1 MAPHYLPAMKID
13 LSRYLTE
20 RYKDSMLKQEY
31 EGPVI
36 TIARDFGCPGR
47 KIAARLTNHL
57 NQLKDSRSKDIRWRW
72 ISKEILAESARE
84 LEMDPADIKYVFK
97 YEKKTVFDDI
107 LSSHSR
113 KYYKSDRK
121 IRKTVARVIRN
132 IASEGNVVI
141 LGRGG
146 VAITKD
152 IERSL
157 HIKLEAPLEWRTL
170 RASEKYCLSLD
181 EAKKRAIQ
189 IDKKRQEF
197 RNYFHGTGSDYT
209 RFDVRYNS
217 MSLSMDDIVRSIV
230 SLLKSRRFV

>member
-1 MAPHYLPAMKID
+1 MKID

-20 RYKDSMLKQEY
+20 RYKDSVEKQEY
-31 EGPVI
+31 EGPVV
-36 TIARDFGCPGR
+36 TIARDFGCPAR
-47 KIAARLTNHL
+47 KIASRLVNRL
-57 NQLKDSRSKDIRWRW
+57 NQLKDSKSKVIRGRW
-72 ISKEILAESARE
+72 ISKEILAESARQ
-84 LEMDPADIKYVFK
+84 LEMDPEDIKYVFQ

-107 LSSHSR
+107 LSSQSR

-141 LGRGG
+141 IGRGG

-157 HIKLEAPLEWRTL
+157 HVKLEAPLEWRVL
-170 RASEKYCLSLD
+170 RASEKYCMSL
-181 EAKKRAIQ
+181 EQARKRAME
-189 IDKKRQEF
+189 IDKKREEF

-209 RFDVRYNS
+209 RFDVRYNC
-217 MSLSMDDIVRSIV
+217 MTLSPNDIVCSIV
-230 SLLKSRRFV
+230 SLLQSRKII

>member
-1 MAPHYLPAMKID
+1 MKID
-13 LSRYLTE
+13 LSKYLTE
-20 RYKDSMLKQEY
+20 RYQDSMLKQEY
-31 EGPVI
+31 EGPVV

-47 KIAARLTNHL
+47 KIAAKLTNQL
-57 NQLKDSRSKDIRWRW
+57 NQLKDSRSKSIRWRW

-84 LEMDPADIKYVFK
+84 LEMDPADIKYVFQ

-121 IRKTVARVIRN
+121 IRQTVARVIRN
-132 IASEGNVVI
+132 IAYEGNVVI
-141 LGRGG
+141 IGRGG

-170 RASEKYCLSLD
+170 RTSEKYCISL
-181 EAKKRAIQ
+181 EQAKKRAIE

-197 RNYFHGTGSDYT
+197 RNYFHGKGSDYT
-209 RFDVRYNS
+209 RYDVRFNC
-217 MSLSMDDIVRSIV
+217 MSLSLDDIACSII
-230 SLLKSRRFV
+230 SLLKSRKFI

>member
-1 MAPHYLPAMKID
+1 MVPHYLPVMKID
-13 LSRYLTE
+13 LSKYLTE
-20 RYKDSMLKQEY
+20 RYQDSMSKQEY
-31 EGPVI
+31 EGPVV
-36 TIARDFGCPGR
+36 TIARDFGCPAR
-47 KIAARLTNHL
+47 KIASRLTNQL
-57 NQLKDSRSKDIRWRW
+57 NQLKDSRSKSIRWRW

-84 LEMDPADIKYVFK
+84 LEMDPADIKYVFQ

-107 LSSHSR
+107 LSSQSR

-141 LGRGG
+141 IGRGG

-157 HIKLEAPLEWRTL
+157 HIKLEAPMEWRTL
-170 RASEKYCLSLD
+170 RASEKYCISLE
-181 EAKKRAIQ
+181 EAKKRAIE

-197 RNYFHGTGSDYT
+197 RNYFYGTGSDYT
-209 RFDVRYNS
+209 RFDVRYNC
-217 MSLSMDDIVRSIV
+217 MSLSLDDIACSIV
-230 SLLKSRRFV
+230 NLLKSRRFV